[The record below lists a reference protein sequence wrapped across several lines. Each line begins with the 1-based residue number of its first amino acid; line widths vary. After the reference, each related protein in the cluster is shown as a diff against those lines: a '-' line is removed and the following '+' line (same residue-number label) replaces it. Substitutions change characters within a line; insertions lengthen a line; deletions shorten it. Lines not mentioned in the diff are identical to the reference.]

1 MEYCSGGDLYS
12 WIKEDKLIELHDINN
27 LFKQLLQ
34 GLAYLHSLGVAHR
47 DIKPENLL
55 IQPLGGHYQL
65 KITDF
70 GEADVFR
77 EILQTESRLSD
88 GVCGS
93 IPYMAPEVFHL
104 TSYDASQADVWSAA
118 IVYTCMRLKGVP
130 FFSARSLDANYRLY
144 QSKYANRQYPAFDV
158 LDKQSQDVLYDML
171 NPDPEKRFTIQD
183 VLKLTY
189 FSNVS

>member
-1 MEYCSGGDLYS
+1 
-12 WIKEDKLIELHDINN
+12 
-27 LFKQLLQ
+27 
-34 GLAYLHSLGVAHR
+34 
-47 DIKPENLL
+47 
-55 IQPLGGHYQL
+55 
-65 KITDF
+65 
-70 GEADVFR
+70 
-77 EILQTESRLSD
+77 
-88 GVCGS
+88 
-93 IPYMAPEVFHL
+93 MAPEVFHL